1 MKKTFFLAIAC
12 FIITTSCNN
21 ESIQTVNQENQTAEA
36 VQNFKRAIITVNNS
50 KDLPVTDGKLNTEY
64 QSFQMSEQRK
74 DILLPA
80 AKHLIKS
87 TGVKEEQIEKATKG
101 DKTKTILWAME
112 IFQNNYKNASL

>member
-1 MKKTFFLAIAC
+1 MKKTLFSAVAC
-12 FIITTSCNN
+12 LVIVTSCNN
-21 ESIQTVNQENQTAEA
+21 ESIQTVAQENNTAEA

-50 KDLPVTDGKLNTEY
+50 KDLPVTDGKLNSEY

-87 TGVKEEQIEKATKG
+87 TGIKDEQIEKTTNG
-101 DKTKTILWAME
+101 DKTTTILWAME
-112 IFQNNYKNASL
+112 IFRNNYKNSSL